1 MFARGSNPPRSTL
14 RRTALLS
21 MVAALA
27 LPILLIA
34 GTALAA
40 GASVTAA
47 TPAQKS
53 EAGKSFKR
61 GAEALEDGKLENAV
75 TEFRRSLDVVDSP
88 NTRLMLA
95 RTLAKL
101 SRPVEAYRE
110 LELTVTAAEQAAQT
124 DKKYATAAD
133 AARTE
138 SAEVRSQIGLVT
150 VKVSGAENGDA
161 LSVGGETVERA
172 AWERPIA
179 VVPGKVRVVL
189 KSARGEVTREVD
201 VAAGG
206 SADVE
211 IAPQAPPA
219 ASAPVEA
226 KVETP
231 PLAPSPPTTRTIGYI
246 AGGVGIAGVVTFAV
260 FGAMNNS
267 KFRKLQDDCIN
278 NVCNPDLE
286 SERDTGKTYQ
296 TIANVGLVAG
306 VVGLGT
312 SAVLLLISS
321 GGGESS
327 PAKAARTRGTG
338 LSSARV
344 GVGVGYVDVS
354 GSF

>member
-1 MFARGSNPPRSTL
+1 MFARGSKPPRSTV

-21 MVAALA
+21 MLAALA
-27 LPILLIA
+27 LPILLTA
-34 GTALAA
+34 RPALAA
-40 GASVTAA
+40 GATVTTATAA
-47 TPAQKS
+47 QKG

-61 GAEALEDGKLENAV
+61 GAVALEEGKLEDAV

-95 RTLAKL
+95 RALTKL
-101 SRPVEAYRE
+101 GRPAEAYRE
-110 LELTVTAAEQAAQT
+110 LEQTIAVAEQAAQT
-124 DKKYATAAD
+124 DKKYASAAE
-133 AARTE
+133 AARAE

-150 VKVSGAENGDA
+150 VRVSGAENGDA
-161 LSVGGETVERA
+161 LSVGGEAVERA

-179 VVPGKVRVVL
+179 VAPGKVRVVL

-211 IAPQAPPA
+211 IAPPAAPK

-226 KVETP
+226 QVETP
-231 PLAPSPPTTRTIGYI
+231 PIAPSPPTTRTIGYI

-278 NVCNPDLE
+278 NVCKSELE

-312 SAVLLLISS
+312 SAVLLLISGS
-321 GGGESS
+321 GESS
-327 PAKAARTRGTG
+327 PAKAASVRRSTA
-338 LSSARV
+338 SPARI
-344 GVGVGYVDVS
+344 GVGVGYVDIS